1 MKFKKTYT
9 FNLCIRTTRASIF
22 TASVFT
28 AFHIVI
34 YLLSLSLKRSI
45 FKSKSQFLKDV
56 KDCILSFLLSSSLL
70 SLRAA
75 ASAVCVCWTSNDLTH
90 THIHG
95 TKSQHTLKHTKR
107 ISTTAAAVLLLC
119 VWPPDQSHTHYPHLQ
134 FRSLTTR
141 FNWNRNFYRLSFKLR
156 RGDFV

>member
-75 ASAVCVCWTSNDLTH
+75 ASAVCVCWTSNDLTQIH
-90 THIHG
+90 TRNKYSI
-95 TKSQHTLKHTKR
+95 HTLKHTKR
-107 ISTTAAAVLLLC
+107 RATLLLVVLLC
-119 VWPPDQSHTHYPHLQ
+119 CCCFSCA
-134 FRSLTTR
+134 SLTHLLT
-141 FNWNRNFYRLSFKLR
+141 FSFVSNHSIQLKSEFLSI
-156 RGDFV
+156 VV